1 MTDKL
6 PWLALKGIPGVGPV
20 LFQRLLARFGQPAAV
35 FQARREELLSVK
47 GVNPD
52 LARDLLAFRDWDRVE
67 AQLAALAAAGVEVLL
82 QNDPRFPARLKQIPY
97 PPPLLFVK
105 GTILPQDDLALALVG
120 TRSAS
125 YYGLKTCRRLA
136 GALAARGISVVSGL
150 ARGIDT
156 AAHQGALENSG
167 RTLAVLGCGLDVVY
181 PPENQQLYEQIPA
194 QGALISE
201 FPLGAPPEAKNFPIR
216 NRIISG
222 LALGVLVVEA
232 GLKSGTSITVRYAL
246 DQGREVFAVPG
257 PIDSPTSIGPH
268 RLIQEG
274 AKLVQD
280 IDDIFQELPGLKKG
294 QRRLFGVPGG
304 VRETPATEAAPAPE
318 AAAAVGTSAATP
330 PSAPIPE
337 DPLLA
342 LLGSDPLS
350 LEEIVRATRLAAAE
364 VLSRLT
370 ILELEGL
377 IRELPGKRYVLEN

>member
-6 PWLALKGIPGVGPV
+6 PWLALKSIPGVGPV
-20 LFQRLLARFGQPAAV
+20 LFQRLLWRFGSPAAV
-35 FQARREELLSVK
+35 FQARREELLAVK

-52 LARDLLAFRDWDRVE
+52 LAQDLLTFRAWDRME
-67 AQLAALAAAGVEVLL
+67 AELAKMAAAGVAVLL
-82 QNDPRFPARLKQIPY
+82 QSDPSFPARLQQIPY
-97 PPPLLFVK
+97 PPPLLFLK
-105 GTILPQDDLALALVG
+105 GTLLPQDDLALAVVG
-120 TRSAS
+120 TRTAS

-136 GALAARGISVVSGL
+136 GVLAVRGLTVVSGL

-156 AAHQGALENSG
+156 AAHQGALENGG

-181 PPENQQLYEQIPA
+181 PPENQKLYEQIPE

-201 FPLGAPPEAKNFPIR
+201 FPLGTPPEAKNFPIR

-222 LALGVLVVEA
+222 LALGVVVVEA
-232 GLKSGTSITVRYAL
+232 GLRSGTAITVRYAL

-257 PIDSPTSIGPH
+257 PIDSPTSLGPH
-268 RLIQEG
+268 RLIQDG

-280 IDDIFQELPGLKKG
+280 PEDIFQELPGLKKG
-294 QRRLFGVPGG
+294 QGRLFSVPGG
-304 VRETPATEAAPAPE
+304 VKETPAAEGGGPTPAE
-318 AAAAVGTSAATP
+318 AAAAPPVLTP
-330 PSAPIPE
+330 APSPE

-350 LEEIVRATRLAAAE
+350 LDELVRVTRLSASQ

>member
-6 PWLALKGIPGVGPV
+6 PWLALKSIPGVGPV
-20 LFQRLLARFGQPAAV
+20 LFQRLLQRFGQPAAV
-35 FQARREELLSVK
+35 FQARPEELLTVK
-47 GVNPD
+47 GVNRD
-52 LARDLLAFRDWDRVE
+52 LAQDLLSFRAWDRVE
-67 AQLAALAAAGVEVLL
+67 AELARIAAAGVEVLL
-82 QNDPRFPARLKQIPY
+82 QADPRFPARLKQIPY
-97 PPPLLFVK
+97 PPPLLFIK
-105 GTILPQDDLALALVG
+105 GTILPQDDLAVALVG
-120 TRSAS
+120 TRAAS

-136 GALAARGISVVSGL
+136 GALAMRGLTVVSGL

-181 PPENQQLYEQIPA
+181 PPENQKLYEQIPS

-201 FPLGAPPEAKNFPIR
+201 FPLGTPPEAKNFPIR

-222 LALGVLVVEA
+222 LALGVVVVEA
-232 GLKSGTSITVRYAL
+232 GERSGAGITAQIAL

-257 PIDSPTSIGPH
+257 PIDSPTSLGPH
-268 RLIQEG
+268 RLIQDG

-280 IDDIFQELPGLKKG
+280 VEDIFQELPALKKG
-294 QRRLFGVPGG
+294 QRPLFTAPAR
-304 VRETPATEAAPAPE
+304 VRETSAAEGGGPTPEEATTAPP
-318 AAAAVGTSAATP
+318 VLTSA
-330 PSAPIPE
+330 PSPE
-337 DPLLA
+337 EPLLA

-350 LEEIVRATRLAAAE
+350 LDELVRATRLRASE

>member
-20 LFQRLLARFGQPAAV
+20 LFQRLLARFGEPARV
-35 FQARREELLSVK
+35 FQASGEDLLGVK
-47 GVNPD
+47 GVNQD
-52 LARDLLAFRDWDRVE
+52 LARDLLSFRDWDRVE
-67 AQLAALAAAGVEVLL
+67 AELAALAAAGAEVILPD
-82 QNDPRFPARLKQIPY
+82 DPRFPARLRQIPY
-97 PPPLLFVK
+97 PPPLLFLK
-105 GTILPQDDLALALVG
+105 GALLPEDDLALALVG
-120 TRSAS
+120 TRAAS

-136 GALAARGISVVSGL
+136 GALAARGVTVVSGL
-150 ARGIDT
+150 ARGIDS

-181 PPENQQLYEQIPA
+181 PPENLKLYEAIAQ

-201 FPLGAPPEAKNFPIR
+201 FPLGTPPEAKNFPIR

-222 LALGVLVVEA
+222 LALGVVVVEA

-257 PIDSPTSIGPH
+257 PIDSPTSVGPH

-280 IDDIFQELPGLKKG
+280 PEDIFTELPDLKKG
-294 QRRLFGVPGG
+294 RRPLFAAPER
-304 VRETPATEAAPAPE
+304 VRETAPAEAAPAL
-318 AAAAVGTSAATP
+318 SRP
-330 PSAPIPE
+330 PSPE

-342 LLGSDPLS
+342 LLGSEPLS
-350 LEEIVRATRLAAAE
+350 LEEIVRATRLPAAE

>member
-1 MTDKL
+1 M
-6 PWLALKGIPGVGPV
+6 
-20 LFQRLLARFGQPAAV
+20 
-35 FQARREELLSVK
+35 LSIK
-47 GVNPD
+47 GVNRD
-52 LARDLLAFRDWDRVE
+52 LARDLLGFRDWDRVE
-67 AQLAALAAAGVEVLL
+67 AELARLAAAGVEVLL
-82 QNDPRFPARLKQIPY
+82 QTDPRFPARLKQIPY
-97 PPPLLFVK
+97 PPPLLFLK
-105 GTILPQDDLALALVG
+105 GTLLPQDDLALALVG
-120 TRSAS
+120 TRAAS

-136 GALAARGISVVSGL
+136 GALAVRGVTVVSGL

-181 PPENQQLYEQIPA
+181 PPENQKLYEQIPE

-201 FPLGAPPEAKNFPIR
+201 FPLSTPPEAKNFPIR

-222 LALGVLVVEA
+222 LSLGVVVVEA

-257 PIDSPTSIGPH
+257 PIDSPTSLGPH
-268 RLIQEG
+268 RLIQDG

-280 IDDIFQELPGLKKG
+280 PEDIFSELPGLKKG
-294 QRRLFGVPGG
+294 QRPLFAGPVR
-304 VRETPATEAAPAPE
+304 VRETPAAGDGSTPATIPTSPPAP
-318 AAAAVGTSAATP
+318 T
-330 PSAPIPE
+330 PE

-350 LEEIVRATRLAAAE
+350 LEEIVRTTRLATSA

>member
-6 PWLALKGIPGVGPV
+6 PWLALKSIPGVGPV
-20 LFQRLLARFGQPAAV
+20 LFQRLLARFGTPAAV
-35 FQARREELLSVK
+35 FQARCEDLLAIK
-47 GVNPD
+47 GVNRD
-52 LARDLLAFRDWDRVE
+52 LARDILGFRNWDRVE
-67 AQLAALAAAGVEVLL
+67 AELARLAAAGVEVLL
-82 QNDPRFPARLKQIPY
+82 QTDPRFPARLKQIPY
-97 PPPLLFVK
+97 PPPLLFLK
-105 GTILPQDDLALALVG
+105 GTLLPQDDLALALVG
-120 TRSAS
+120 TRAAS

-136 GALAARGISVVSGL
+136 GALAVRGVTVVSGL

-181 PPENQQLYEQIPA
+181 PPENQKLYEQIPE

-201 FPLGAPPEAKNFPIR
+201 FPLGTPPEAKNFPIR

-222 LALGVLVVEA
+222 LSLGVVVVEA

-257 PIDSPTSIGPH
+257 PIDSPTSLGPH
-268 RLIQEG
+268 RLIQDG

-280 IDDIFQELPGLKKG
+280 PEDIFSELPALKKG
-294 QRRLFGVPGG
+294 QRAAICRSRPGPG
-304 VRETPATEAAPAPE
+304 NPGRRGRRPYTGHLHRPAP
-318 AAAAVGTSAATP
+318 P
-330 PSAPIPE
+330 PAPTPE

-350 LEEIVRATRLAAAE
+350 LEEIVRTTRLATSA

>member
-1 MTDKL
+1 MLT
-6 PWLALKGIPGVGPV
+6 
-20 LFQRLLARFGQPAAV
+20 
-35 FQARREELLSVK
+35 VK

-52 LARDLLAFRDWDRVE
+52 LAQDILGFRAWDRLE
-67 AQLAALAAAGVEVLL
+67 AELAKMAAAGVEVLL
-82 QNDPRFPARLKQIPY
+82 QNDPRFPDRLKQIPY
-97 PPPLLFVK
+97 PPPLLFLK
-105 GTILPQDDLALALVG
+105 GSLLPQDDLALALVG
-120 TRSAS
+120 TRAAS

-136 GALAARGISVVSGL
+136 GALAMRGLTVVSGL

-181 PPENQQLYEQIPA
+181 PPENRKLYEQIPE
-194 QGALISE
+194 QGALVSE
-201 FPLGAPPEAKNFPIR
+201 FPLGAPPEARNFPIR

-222 LALGVLVVEA
+222 LSLGVVVVEA
-232 GLKSGTSITVRYAL
+232 GENSGTGITAQIAL

-257 PIDSPTSIGPH
+257 PIDSPTSVGPH
-268 RLIQEG
+268 RLIQQG

-280 IDDIFQELPGLKKG
+280 VEDIFQELPALKKG
-294 QRRLFGVPGG
+294 QRRLFAAPGR
-304 VRETPATEAAPAPE
+304 VRETPPPPRAAALHRGGCRGYHTPPPAAPR
-318 AAAAVGTSAATP
+318 P
-330 PSAPIPE
+330 PPE

-350 LEEIVRATRLAAAE
+350 LEELVRATRLPAPQ

>member
-6 PWLALKGIPGVGPV
+6 PWLALKSIPGVGPV
-20 LFQRLLARFGQPAAV
+20 LFQRLLQRFGPPAAV
-35 FQARREELLSVK
+35 FQARREELLGVK
-47 GVNPD
+47 GINAD
-52 LARDLLAFRDWDRVE
+52 LARDLLSFRAWDRVE
-67 AQLAALAAAGVEVLL
+67 AELAKIAAAGVEVLL

-97 PPPLLFVK
+97 PPPLLFIK
-105 GTILPQDDLALALVG
+105 GTILPEDDLALAVVG
-120 TRSAS
+120 TRAAS

-136 GALAARGISVVSGL
+136 GALAVRGLTVVSGL

-181 PPENQQLYEQIPA
+181 PPENHKLYEQIPS

-222 LALGVLVVEA
+222 LALGVVVVEA
-232 GLKSGTSITVRYAL
+232 GERSGAGITAQIAL

-257 PIDSPTSIGPH
+257 PIDSPTSLGPH
-268 RLIQEG
+268 RLIQDG

-280 IDDIFQELPGLKKG
+280 VEDILEELPGLAKG
-294 QRRLFGVPGG
+294 QRPLFAAPVR
-304 VRETPATEAAPAPE
+304 VRETPAAEDGGPTP
-318 AAAAVGTSAATP
+318 AATVTP
-330 PSAPIPE
+330 SVSAPPPE
-337 DPLLA
+337 EPLLA

-350 LEEIVRATRLAAAE
+350 LDELVRATRLPASE